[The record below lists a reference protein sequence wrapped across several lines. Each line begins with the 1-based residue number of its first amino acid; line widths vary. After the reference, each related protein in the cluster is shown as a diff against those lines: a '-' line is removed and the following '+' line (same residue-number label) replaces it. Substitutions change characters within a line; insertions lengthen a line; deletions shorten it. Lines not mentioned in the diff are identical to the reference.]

1 MPPEAMHQ
9 RSHIPG
15 LRAAPGNKT
24 VRPGTCPRYPH
35 RVGSAPERGFIM
47 TKPAVHPVDQGLPA
61 GRLALLGL
69 QHMSIMYA
77 GSVAV
82 PLIVGSA
89 LKLDPA
95 TIGLLVNADLLV
107 AGIATMIQAIG
118 IGKILGI
125 RLPVVAGATFSVVN
139 PMILIASQY
148 GLPAVYGAMLASG
161 VFGLI
166 IA

>member
-1 MPPEAMHQ
+1 
-9 RSHIPG
+9 
-15 LRAAPGNKT
+15 
-24 VRPGTCPRYPH
+24 
-35 RVGSAPERGFIM
+35 M
-47 TKPAVHPVDQGLPA
+47 TKTAVHPVDQGLPA

-77 GSVAV
+77 GAVAV

-89 LKLDPA
+89 LKLDAA

-125 RLPVVAGATFSVVN
+125 RLPVVAGATVSVVN
-139 PMILIASQY
+139 PLILIASPY
-148 GLPAVYGAMLASG
+148 RPPPGYRAMLASR
-161 VFGLI
+161 VFR
-166 IA
+166 

>member
-1 MPPEAMHQ
+1 
-9 RSHIPG
+9 
-15 LRAAPGNKT
+15 
-24 VRPGTCPRYPH
+24 
-35 RVGSAPERGFIM
+35 M
-47 TKPAVHPVDQGLPA
+47 TKPAVPPVDQGLPA

-77 GSVAV
+77 GAVAV

-89 LKLDPA
+89 LKLDAA

-161 VFGLI
+161 VFGSSSRSRSRN
-166 IA
+166 